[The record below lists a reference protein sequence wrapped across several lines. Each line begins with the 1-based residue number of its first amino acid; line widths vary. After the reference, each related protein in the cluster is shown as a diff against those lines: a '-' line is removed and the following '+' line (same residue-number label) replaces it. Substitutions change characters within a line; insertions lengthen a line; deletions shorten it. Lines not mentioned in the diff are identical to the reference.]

1 MPRGMSGNETAGVC
15 VGKQRNDKVA
25 RVAIKNA
32 FIIVTFVDQPVQA
45 LLLATEGHTVR
56 THMRRNKER
65 QRHGGLYRTECDLR
79 YRKD

>member
-1 MPRGMSGNETAGVC
+1 METKTAGVC

-56 THMRRNKER
+56 TQCVAIKASTA
-65 QRHGGLYRTECDLR
+65 GGLYRTECDLR
-79 YRKD
+79 YRRG

>member
-1 MPRGMSGNETAGVC
+1 METKTAGVC

-45 LLLATEGHTVR
+45 LLLAMKVTLFGR
-56 THMRRNKER
+56 TCVAIKASTAWRSLSN
-65 QRHGGLYRTECDLR
+65 
-79 YRKD
+79 